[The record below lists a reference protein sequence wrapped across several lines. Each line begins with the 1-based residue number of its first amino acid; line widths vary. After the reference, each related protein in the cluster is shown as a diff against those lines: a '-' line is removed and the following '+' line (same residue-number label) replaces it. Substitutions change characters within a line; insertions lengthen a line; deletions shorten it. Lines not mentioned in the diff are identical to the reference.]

1 MSSAAYPAAYLGTL
15 EVLLD
20 GYNRMRSLAIK
31 SASRA
36 PEVVLEKVASSAPH
50 RVSASCA
57 VSAVDSLLK
66 RGFIKTDER
75 ESMIRSLCSSS
86 PDAVCA
92 VIEKFAA
99 MATPLELNFD
109 SRLEARKGFSSVSTP
124 SEYSSKSSQ
133 SWLEAAN
140 ARNH

>member
-1 MSSAAYPAAYLGTL
+1 MNHDAYLGTL

-20 GYNRMRSLAIK
+20 GYNRMRALVIK

-36 PEVVLEKVASSAPH
+36 PEVVLEKVAASTPA
-50 RVSASCA
+50 RVSAS
-57 VSAVDSLLK
+57 SAASAADSLLK
-66 RGFIKTDER
+66 RGFIGANER
-75 ESMIRSLCSSS
+75 EPMIRSLCSSD

-92 VIEKFAA
+92 VIEKFAS
-99 MATPLELNFD
+99 MATPLAPNFD
-109 SRLEARKGFSSVSTP
+109 DKLEDRKGFTLPSTP

-140 ARNH
+140 ARN